1 MFNKLL
7 QQIRACTVCESF
19 LPLGA
24 NPIIQAHP
32 KSKIIIIGQA
42 PGIKAHQSNIPWND
56 PSGDQLRKW
65 LNVTKEQFYN
75 PKFFALVPIGFFY
88 PGKGKSGDLPPRKE
102 CAPLWHERLLNEM
115 KDVQLILLVGQYAQ
129 KYYLKE
135 NSYQNITENV
145 LHFYQYLPD
154 YFPLPHP
161 SPRNF
166 IWIKKNEWFIEKVLP
181 ELKNKIK
188 VIL

>member
-1 MFNKLL
+1 
-7 QQIRACTVCESF
+7 
-19 LPLGA
+19 
-24 NPIIQAHP
+24 
-32 KSKIIIIGQA
+32 
-42 PGIKAHQSNIPWND
+42 
-56 PSGDQLRKW
+56 
-65 LNVTKEQFYN
+65 
-75 PKFFALVPIGFFY
+75 
-88 PGKGKSGDLPPRKE
+88 
-102 CAPLWHERLLNEM
+102 M

>member
-19 LPLGA
+19 LPFGA

-75 PKFFALVPIGFFY
+75 P
-88 PGKGKSGDLPPRKE
+88 
-102 CAPLWHERLLNEM
+102 
-115 KDVQLILLVGQYAQ
+115 
-129 KYYLKE
+129 
-135 NSYQNITENV
+135 
-145 LHFYQYLPD
+145 
-154 YFPLPHP
+154 
-161 SPRNF
+161 
-166 IWIKKNEWFIEKVLP
+166 
-181 ELKNKIK
+181 
-188 VIL
+188 